1 VQYYIRRNIVFKQEI
16 KELIIADL
24 ALTLA
29 FSLVMI
35 GGIGGLAYSFSIF
48 LYFIPISFIG
58 VSLSFILHE
67 MMHKFTAEKYGAMAG
82 FRTSPYGLAI
92 TLLTSFFGFL
102 FGIPGATMI
111 YTNSFTRREDGIVSL
126 AGPLTNFTIFIF
138 SLIIG
143 FILFPHFLPNVL
155 LTFSIDTVY
164 KLSFIQNILNMI
176 LFISIV
182 VAFFNMLPIFPLDGS
197 KILRWS
203 KPVYFATLLATFI
216 FFLLVIPIIS
226 FIIWLF
232 FMLLIAYI
240 FSTFYRGLL

>member
-1 VQYYIRRNIVFKQEI
+1 VQYYVRRNIVFKQEI

-35 GGIGGLAYSFSIF
+35 GGIGGLTYSLSIF

-67 MMHKFTAEKYGAMAG
+67 MMHKFTAEKYGAIAG

-143 FILFPHFLPNVL
+143 LILFPHFLPNVL
-155 LTFSIDTVY
+155 LTFSPNTVY

-203 KPVYFATLLATFI
+203 KPIYFATLLATFI

>member
-1 VQYYIRRNIVFKQEI
+1 MHYYIRSNIVFKQEI

-29 FSLVMI
+29 FSIVMI
-35 GGIGGLAYSFSIF
+35 GGIGGLAHYFGVF
-48 LYFIPISFIG
+48 LYFIPISFIA

-67 MMHKFTAEKYGAMAG
+67 MMHKFTAEKYGAIAG

-143 FILFPHFLPNVL
+143 LIFFPHFLSNVL
-155 LTFSIDTVY
+155 FTFSTNTVY
-164 KLSFIQNILNMI
+164 KLSFIQNMLNMI

-203 KPVYFATLLATFI
+203 KPIYFATLLATFI

-240 FSTFYRGLL
+240 FSTFYRGLF

>member
-1 VQYYIRRNIVFKQEI
+1 MHYYIRTNIVFKQEV
-16 KELIIADL
+16 KELIMADL

-35 GGIGGLAYSFSIF
+35 GGIGSLAYSLGAF
-48 LYFIPISFIG
+48 LYFIPISFIA

-67 MMHKFTAEKYGAMAG
+67 MMHKFIAEKYGAIAA

-92 TLLTSFFGFL
+92 TLLSSFFGFL
-102 FGIPGATMI
+102 FGIPGATII
-111 YTNSFTRREDGIVSL
+111 YTNSFTRREDGIVSI
-126 AGPLTNFTIFIF
+126 AGLLTNFAIFLF

-143 FILFPHFLPNVL
+143 LLFFPHFLSTIL
-155 LTFSIDTVY
+155 LTFSTNNVY
-164 KLSFIQNILNMI
+164 KLSFIQNTLNMI

-197 KILRWS
+197 KILGWS
-203 KPVYFATLLATFI
+203 KPIYFATLLATFI
-216 FFLLVIPIIS
+216 FFILVIPIIS

-240 FSTFYRGLL
+240 FSTFYRGLF

>member
-35 GGIGGLAYSFSIF
+35 GGIGGLTYSLSIF
-48 LYFIPISFIG
+48 IYFIPISFIG

-67 MMHKFTAEKYGAMAG
+67 MMHKFTAEKYGAIAG

-143 FILFPHFLPNVL
+143 LILFPHFLSNVL
-155 LTFSIDTVY
+155 LTFSPNTVY